1 MIRLLTTK
9 KSSFELSALFE
20 AMVAPKNHKPWKL
33 LVLGLAWY
41 MECHVLLVFVP
52 RFHEKQPVQT
62 RLAAHGQ
69 TGGRKKLAL
78 PPLTSPANPEDHV
91 FIPLEDYGAKIE
103 ELFQGQEFVFIRGG
117 VGVGKSTLGHHLGRE
132 HPETFV
138 SVDFGDGEYDSWW
151 KNIVEGIKVATA
163 KEVNK
168 SDTELED
175 ALRLA
180 KEGNRILVLD
190 EAHTIFNLERIRTLL
205 FKGTVHPK
213 LLLLSASGEASTGM
227 MSTTPSEI
235 TQKFFWTPTI
245 PEVDGHF
252 ISQLQQAG
260 VRLDEDSVE
269 FFMKFC
275 AGHRSIFMAAMNWVK
290 EKQNGSRWEFKQ
302 TVTEVRDSMG
312 ANSWWVS
319 GGILEGLAASR
330 GVKVNGKFGNLD
342 VVPMEFVTILCEG
355 PGQLPPKL
363 RRDLTVCGFVQPVPE
378 AGHKE
383 FRKVDWTQ
391 ANTRYA
397 VSNAVMA
404 SYYREQLKNF
414 RGLKVRV
421 DPYIPVSCLDLLLR
435 AIPYLTFARVVGYA
449 PTAAAASAL
458 SASSSP
464 FEDQYN
470 RAIIDALTK
479 LGYKADS
486 CESPTI
492 GKVDVFVNI
501 DGKTFS
507 MEGIVAD
514 RGQQDHT
521 DHRNRFDNPNLSAY
535 SEATKKALFT
545 IGSTERTVR
554 DRVNATR
561 AEGVEIIGLVPNV
574 AYTRYHIFYRGAE
587 CINRRAHKT

>member
-1 MIRLLTTK
+1 M
-9 KSSFELSALFE
+9 
-20 AMVAPKNHKPWKL
+20 
-33 LVLGLAWY
+33 
-41 MECHVLLVFVP
+41 LLVFVP

-69 TGGRKKLAL
+69 TGGRKNLAL

-91 FIPLEDYGAKIE
+91 FIPLEDYGAKIK

-213 LLLLSASGEASTGM
+213 LLLLSASGEASAGM

-252 ISQLQQAG
+252 ISQLEQAG
-260 VRLDEDSVE
+260 VYLDEDSVE

-275 AGHRSIFMAAMNWVK
+275 GGHRSIFMAAMNWVK
-290 EKQNGSRWEFKQ
+290 KKQNGSPWEFKQ

-312 ANSWWVS
+312 ANSWLVS

-342 VVPMEFVTILCEG
+342 VVPREFVTILCEG

-363 RRDLTVCGFVQPVPE
+363 CRDLTVCGFVQPVPE

-397 VSNAVMA
+397 VSNPVMA
-404 SYYREQLKNF
+404 SYYREQLKDF
-414 RGLKVRV
+414 RGLEVRV

-435 AIPYLTFARVVGYA
+435 AIPCLTFAQVVGYA

>member
-1 MIRLLTTK
+1 
-9 KSSFELSALFE
+9 
-20 AMVAPKNHKPWKL
+20 MVAPKNHKPWKL

-103 ELFQGQEFVFIRGG
+103 DLFQGEEFVFIRGG
-117 VGVGKSTLGHHLGRE
+117 VGVGKSTLGQHLGRE
-132 HPETFV
+132 HPDRFV
-138 SVDFGDGEYDSWW
+138 SVHFGDGEYDSWC
-151 KNIVEGIKVATA
+151 KNIVEGIKAATA

-168 SDTELED
+168 SDTQLED

-180 KEGNRILVLD
+180 KEGDRILVLD

-205 FKGTVHPK
+205 LKSSVHPK
-213 LLLLSASGEASTGM
+213 VLFLSASGEGSAS
-227 MSTTPSEI
+227 SPTTPTEI
-235 TQKFFWTPTI
+235 VRKFFWTPAI
-245 PEVDGHF
+245 PEVDNHF
-252 ISQLQQAG
+252 IRQLEQAG
-260 VRLDEDSVE
+260 VCLDEDSIE

-275 AGHRSIFMAAMNWVK
+275 GGHRSIFMAAMKWVR
-290 EKQNGSRWEFKQ
+290 EKQNGVGWNYSQAVTNVRKSMFGNWLESGSILSELAQSR
-302 TVTEVRDSMG
+302 
-312 ANSWWVS
+312 A
-319 GGILEGLAASR
+319 
-330 GVKVNGKFGNLD
+330 VKVNGQFGD
-342 VVPMEFVTILCEG
+342 IEMVPMVFIKLLCEG
-355 PGQLPPKL
+355 PAQIRSARE
-363 RRDLTVCGFVQPVPE
+363 RREMTIHGFAVPVPE

-397 VSNAVMA
+397 VSNPVMA
-404 SYYREQLKNF
+404 SYYREQLKDF
-414 RGLKVRV
+414 RGLEVRV
-421 DPYIPVSCLDLLLR
+421 DPDIPVSCLDLLLR

-449 PTAAAASAL
+449 PNAAAASAL
-458 SASSSP
+458 SASNSP

-470 RAIIDALTK
+470 RAIIDALTE
-479 LGYKADS
+479 LGYLAHS
-486 CESPTI
+486 CESPTA
-492 GKVDVFVNI
+492 GKVDVCVSI
-501 DGKTFS
+501 ADKTFS
-507 MEGIVAD
+507 MEGIMAH
-514 RGQQDHT
+514 RGPRDHA
-521 DHRNRFDNPNLSAY
+521 DHRKRFDNPSLGAY
-535 SEATKKALFT
+535 STATHKALFT

-574 AYTRYHIFYRGAE
+574 AHTRYHIFYRGAE

>member
-1 MIRLLTTK
+1 
-9 KSSFELSALFE
+9 
-20 AMVAPKNHKPWKL
+20 MVAPKNHKPWKL
-33 LVLGLAWY
+33 LG
-41 MECHVLLVFVP
+41 HVLRVFVP

-91 FIPLEDYGAKIE
+91 FIPLEDYGAKIK

-213 LLLLSASGEASTGM
+213 LLLLSASGEASAGM

-252 ISQLQQAG
+252 ISQLEQAG
-260 VRLDEDSVE
+260 VRLNEDSVE

-275 AGHRSIFMAAMNWVK
+275 GGHRSIFMAAMNWVK
-290 EKQNGSRWEFKQ
+290 KKQNGSPWEFKQ

-312 ANSWWVS
+312 ANSWLVS

-342 VVPMEFVTILCEG
+342 VVPSEFVTILCEG

-363 RRDLTVCGFVQPVPE
+363 CRDLTVCGFVQPVPE
-378 AGHKE
+378 AGHQE

-397 VSNAVMA
+397 VSNPVMA
-404 SYYREQLKNF
+404 SYYREQLKDF
-414 RGLKVRV
+414 RGLEVRV

-435 AIPYLTFARVVGYA
+435 AIPYLTFAQVVGYA

-501 DGKTFS
+501 AGKTFS

>member
-1 MIRLLTTK
+1 
-9 KSSFELSALFE
+9 
-20 AMVAPKNHKPWKL
+20 MVAPKNHKPWKL
-33 LVLGLAWY
+33 LG
-41 MECHVLLVFVP
+41 HVLRVFVP

-69 TGGRKKLAL
+69 TGGHKKLAL

-91 FIPLEDYGAKIE
+91 FIPLEDYGEKIE
-103 ELFQGQEFVFIRGG
+103 DLFQGEEFVFIRGG
-117 VGVGKSTLGHHLGRE
+117 VGVGKSTLGQHLGRE
-132 HPETFV
+132 HPDRFV
-138 SVDFGDGEYDSWW
+138 SVHFGDGEYDSWC
-151 KNIVEGIKVATA
+151 KNIVEGIKAATA

-168 SDTELED
+168 SDTQLED

-180 KEGNRILVLD
+180 KKGDRTLVLD

-205 FKGTVHPK
+205 LKSSVHPK
-213 LLLLSASGEASTGM
+213 VLFLSASGEGSAS
-227 MSTTPSEI
+227 SPTTPTEI
-235 TQKFFWTPTI
+235 VRKFFWTPAI
-245 PEVDGHF
+245 PEVDNQF
-252 ISQLQQAG
+252 IKQLEQAG

-275 AGHRSIFMAAMNWVK
+275 AGHRSIFMAAMKWVK

-312 ANSWWVS
+312 ANSWRVS

-383 FRKVDWTQ
+383 FKKVDWTQ

-397 VSNAVMA
+397 VSNPVMA
-404 SYYREQLKNF
+404 SYYREQLKAF
-414 RGLKVRV
+414 RGLQVRV
-421 DPYIPVSCLDLLLR
+421 DPCSYTPVSCLDLLLR
-435 AIPYLTFARVVGYA
+435 AIPYLTFAQVVGYA

-464 FEDQYN
+464 CEDQYN

>member
-1 MIRLLTTK
+1 
-9 KSSFELSALFE
+9 
-20 AMVAPKNHKPWKL
+20 MVAPKNHKPWKL

-91 FIPLEDYGAKIE
+91 FIPLEDYGAKIKK
-103 ELFQGQEFVFIRGG
+103 LFHGQEFVFIRGG
-117 VGVGKSTLGHHLGRE
+117 VGVGKSTLRLHLARQNRQ
-132 HPETFV
+132 TFV
-138 SVDFGDGEYDSWW
+138 SVPFQNGEEASWRA
-151 KNIVEGIKVATA
+151 NIVRSVQEATNQN
-163 KEVNK
+163 VTTG
-168 SDTELED
+168 DTQLQD
-175 ALRLA
+175 ALALA
-180 KEGNRILVLD
+180 AAKGLILVLD
-190 EAHTIFNLERIRTLL
+190 EAHTIFSVDNLVTSLL
-205 FKGTVHPK
+205 KGEQRPRLV
-213 LLLLSASGEASTGM
+213 LFSASGEASAGM

-302 TVTEVRDSMG
+302 TVTEVRESMG

-397 VSNAVMA
+397 VSNPVMA

>member
-1 MIRLLTTK
+1 
-9 KSSFELSALFE
+9 
-20 AMVAPKNHKPWKL
+20 MVAPKNHKPWKL

-252 ISQLQQAG
+252 ISQLEQAG
-260 VRLDEDSVE
+260 VHLDEDSVE

-275 AGHRSIFMAAMNWVK
+275 GGHRSIFMAAMNWVK
-290 EKQNGSRWEFKQ
+290 KKQNGSPWEFKQ

-342 VVPMEFVTILCEG
+342 VVPREFVTILCEG

-391 ANTRYA
+391 AYTRYA
-397 VSNAVMA
+397 VSNPVMA

-414 RGLKVRV
+414 RGLEVRV
-421 DPYIPVSCLDLLLR
+421 DRYIPVSCLDLLLR

-449 PTAAAASAL
+449 PNAAAASAL

-479 LGYKADS
+479 LGYQADS

-521 DHRNRFDNPNLSAY
+521 DHRNRFDNPSLSAY
-535 SEATKKALFT
+535 SEATRKALFT

-574 AYTRYHIFYRGAE
+574 AHTRYHIFYRGAE